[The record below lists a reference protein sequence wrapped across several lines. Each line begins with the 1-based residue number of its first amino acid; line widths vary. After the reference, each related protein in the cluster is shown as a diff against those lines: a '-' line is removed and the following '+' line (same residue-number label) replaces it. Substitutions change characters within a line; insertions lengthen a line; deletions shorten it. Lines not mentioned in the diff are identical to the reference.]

1 MKKEKFKLSGE
12 YFCGNKASDYAIK
25 NGFLDYMTL
34 AKAFDAVSSD
44 IISKTDKI
52 NQIKKEIIISM
63 KMMDTTIKNVKES
76 EEYKIAQAYN
86 QGLRDAMAIFE
97 REMKR

>member
-1 MKKEKFKLSGE
+1 M
-12 YFCGNKASDYAIK
+12 
-25 NGFLDYMTL
+25 
-34 AKAFDAVSSD
+34 
-44 IISKTDKI
+44 DKI

-97 REMKR
+97 REMKRWFHQENKQDKDMASAVSFFISY

>member
-1 MKKEKFKLSGE
+1 M
-12 YFCGNKASDYAIK
+12 
-25 NGFLDYMTL
+25 
-34 AKAFDAVSSD
+34 
-44 IISKTDKI
+44 DKI

-97 REMKR
+97 REKKINRIKTWLRLCLFFISYSWCK

>member
-1 MKKEKFKLSGE
+1 MTKEITIQYGRT
-12 YFCGNKASDYAIK
+12 YDC
-25 NGFLDYMTL
+25 FLVEINMD
-34 AKAFDAVSSD
+34 K
-44 IISKTDKI
+44 ISK
-52 NQIKKEIIISM
+52 IKKEIIISM

-97 REMKR
+97 REIK

>member
-1 MKKEKFKLSGE
+1 M
-12 YFCGNKASDYAIK
+12 
-25 NGFLDYMTL
+25 
-34 AKAFDAVSSD
+34 
-44 IISKTDKI
+44 DKI
-52 NQIKKEIIISM
+52 NQIKKEIYISM
-63 KMMDTTIKNVKES
+63 KIMDITIKGIKES

>member
-1 MKKEKFKLSGE
+1 M
-12 YFCGNKASDYAIK
+12 
-25 NGFLDYMTL
+25 
-34 AKAFDAVSSD
+34 
-44 IISKTDKI
+44 DKI

-97 REMKR
+97 REMKRWFLMTLDEKRCWQVPVKVVI